1 MNTEEKNQS
10 LKLAEHY
17 FRINQYSFAQHI
29 LEKIIAIDSGNS
41 KANELLGYIYENL
54 GQLDISFKFLSAAC
68 NQLDCSPEALYYLG
82 SMQLNKGLYN
92 EASTSFKNSIRKG
105 GEFFEA
111 LHDLATAQA
120 HTGDLNAALFNYK
133 KCLAFGNPSYELFYN
148 IARIYDEIKFFD
160 DAIAYYDNALKLK
173 PDYAEGWSNKGVA
186 LHELKR
192 YNEAISHYDKALNL
206 MPNYAEAWSN
216 KGNTLN
222 ALKLYDEA
230 IAHFDNALNLK
241 PDYAEG
247 WVNKGAV
254 LNKLNRYEG
263 AIIHYDR
270 AISLKPDIDWIF
282 GDLIST
288 KLQACCWLDLTSSIE
303 ILSRKIIIG
312 QKVSSPFSL
321 KALTDDA
328 LLHQKTSEIYTQSK
342 FPLNTTLR
350 PAPKF
355 PRRQKIRIGYFSA
368 DFRNHPVAYLLA
380 QFFEIHDRCR
390 FETYAFSLVAASDEM
405 RDRLINSFDHFLNVE
420 DQSDIQTAQL
430 ARNFGIDIAVD
441 LTGHT
446 NDART
451 SIFAY
456 RAAPIQVN
464 WLGYPGTLGAD
475 YFDYIVADKTLI
487 PELHQAFYTE
497 KIAYL
502 PDTYM
507 VDDSERAPS
516 SRVFTR
522 EECGLPENAFVFC
535 CFNNSY
541 KFNPQV
547 LDSWSRILK
556 QVENSILWISEN
568 SVIFKANLTVEFIN
582 RGIDPSRIIFAQRLE
597 SMADHLARY
606 ALADLFLDTYPYN
619 AHTTAVDSLKAGVPV
634 ITLIGQSFASRVAAS
649 LLNVVGLPEL
659 ITSTLDEY
667 VALATELATNHNKF
681 IDLKIK
687 LARNRLLTPLF
698 DTSIFTKNIEAAYI
712 EMYERHQGGLEPSHL
727 SFVSNINHRLN

>member
-1 MNTEEKNQS
+1 
-10 LKLAEHY
+10 
-17 FRINQYSFAQHI
+17 
-29 LEKIIAIDSGNS
+29 
-41 KANELLGYIYENL
+41 
-54 GQLDISFKFLSAAC
+54 
-68 NQLDCSPEALYYLG
+68 
-82 SMQLNKGLYN
+82 
-92 EASTSFKNSIRKG
+92 
-105 GEFFEA
+105 
-111 LHDLATAQA
+111 
-120 HTGDLNAALFNYK
+120 
-133 KCLAFGNPSYELFYN
+133 
-148 IARIYDEIKFFD
+148 
-160 DAIAYYDNALKLK
+160 
-173 PDYAEGWSNKGVA
+173 
-186 LHELKR
+186 
-192 YNEAISHYDKALNL
+192 
-206 MPNYAEAWSN
+206 
-216 KGNTLN
+216 
-222 ALKLYDEA
+222 
-230 IAHFDNALNLK
+230 
-241 PDYAEG
+241 
-247 WVNKGAV
+247 
-254 LNKLNRYEG
+254 
-263 AIIHYDR
+263 
-270 AISLKPDIDWIF
+270 
-282 GDLIST
+282 
-288 KLQACCWLDLTSSIE
+288 
-303 ILSRKIIIG
+303 
-312 QKVSSPFSL
+312 
-321 KALTDDA
+321 
-328 LLHQKTSEIYTQSK
+328 
-342 FPLNTTLR
+342 
-350 PAPKF
+350 
-355 PRRQKIRIGYFSA
+355 
-368 DFRNHPVAYLLA
+368 
-380 QFFEIHDRCR
+380 
-390 FETYAFSLVAASDEM
+390 LVAASDEM

>member
-1 MNTEEKNQS
+1 MNFEEINQS

-17 FRINQYSFAQHI
+17 FRINHYSFAKHI
-29 LEKIIAIDSGNS
+29 LEKIIEVDSDNS

-54 GQLDISFKFLSAAC
+54 GQLDTSFKYLSTAC
-68 NQLDCSPEALYYLG
+68 NQRDSSPEALYYLG
-82 SMQLNKGLYN
+82 SMQLNKGLFN
-92 EASTSFKNSIRKG
+92 EATISLKNSILKG

-120 HTGDLNAALFNYK
+120 QTGDLKSALINYK
-133 KCLAFGNPSYELFYN
+133 KCSEFGNPSYELFYN
-148 IARIYDEIKFFD
+148 IARIYDEIKLFNE
-160 DAIAYYDNALKLK
+160 AITYYDNALKLK
-173 PDYAEGWSNKGVA
+173 PDYAEGWSNKGVI

-192 YNEAISHYDKALNL
+192 YNEAISHYDIALNH

-222 ALKLYDEA
+222 ALKRYDEA
-230 IAHFDNALNLK
+230 ISHFDNALNLK

-254 LNKLNRYEG
+254 LFKLNRYDE
-263 AIIHYDR
+263 AIIHYDK
-270 AISLKPDIDWIF
+270 ALSLKPDIDWIF

-288 KLQACCWLDLTSSIE
+288 KLQVCCWFDLASSVE
-303 ILSRKIIIG
+303 ILSRKIMDG
-312 QKVSSPFSL
+312 ERVSSPFSL

-328 LLHQKTSEIYTQSK
+328 LLHKKSSEIYTRFK
-342 FPLNTTLR
+342 YPFNTALG
-350 PAPKF
+350 PALKY

-368 DFRNHPVAYLLA
+368 DLRNHPVAHLLA
-380 QFFEIHDRCR
+380 QFFEIHDRSR
-390 FETYAFSLVAASDEM
+390 FETYAFSLVAANDEM
-405 RDRLINSFDHFLNVE
+405 RGRLIDAFDHFINVE
-420 DQSDIQTAQL
+420 HQSDIQIAQL
-430 ARNFGIDIAVD
+430 SRSFGIDIAVD

-451 SIFAY
+451 SVFAF

-475 YFDYIVADKTLI
+475 YFDYIIADKILI
-487 PELHQAFYTE
+487 PESHQSFYTE
-497 KIAYL
+497 KVAYL

-507 VDDSERAPS
+507 VDDSKRVAS

-522 EECGLPENAFVFC
+522 AECGLPENNFVFC

-547 LDSWSRILK
+547 LDCWSSILK
-556 QVENSILWISEN
+556 RVENSVLWISEN
-568 SVIFKANLTVEFIN
+568 SVIFKANITLEFKN
-582 RGIDPSRIIFAQRLE
+582 RGIDSRRIIFAQRLE

-606 ALADLFLDTYPYN
+606 TLADLFLDTYPYN

-634 ITLIGQSFASRVAAS
+634 ITLMGQSFASRVAAS

-698 DTSIFTKNIEAAYI
+698 DASIFTKNIEAAYI

-727 SFVSNINHRLN
+727 SIVGNINNRLN